1 MIKMATIQERIDEL
15 QKELV
20 AQKMAESEQERRKLV
35 VDGSIKQLEEFC
47 HLSDKILDKPSE
59 GAAARAVA
67 LKLQERHI
75 KLGHNIRTPLPPSP
89 GETLK
94 EVFKNR
100 LDPTH
105 ELYKSYNYA
114 VLRHHNHKD
123 EYEAFNDWYK
133 FKLAKTP
140 ALVGSARHGLKAAT
154 PAVELEI
161 MKNEWARELENR
173 VYSTTGAGDMYIN
186 ETLKCILA
194 IVKKQQE
201 EINWLK
207 SKLN

>member
-1 MIKMATIQERIDEL
+1 MATIQERIDEL

-47 HLSDKILDKPSE
+47 HLSDKILDKPS
-59 GAAARAVA
+59 GAAARAA
-67 LKLQERHI
+67 ATLKLQERRI
-75 KLGHNIRTPLPPSP
+75 ELGHHGRVLSPSP

-94 EVFKNR
+94 DVFKNR

-105 ELYKSYNYA
+105 ELYKSYHPGL
-114 VLRHHNHKD
+114 LRHHNHKD

-133 FKLAKTP
+133 FKLAKTAELGP
-140 ALVGSARHGLKAAT
+140 HASGSV
-154 PAVELEI
+154 VELEI
-161 MKNEWARELENR
+161 MKNEWVRELENR
-173 VYSTTGAGDMYIN
+173 IYSTTGAGDMYIN

>member
-1 MIKMATIQERIDEL
+1 MATIQERIDEL

-75 KLGHNIRTPLPPSP
+75 KLGHNIRNPLPPSP

-105 ELYKSYNYA
+105 VCYTLPQH
-114 VLRHHNHKD
+114 RHKQTIAYTTPKL
-123 EYEAFNDWYK
+123 EFNDWFE
-133 FKLAKTP
+133 FKLAKTAELGP
-140 ALVGSARHGLKAAT
+140 HASGSV
-154 PAVELEI
+154 VELEI
-161 MKNEWARELENR
+161 MKNEWVRELENR
-173 VYSTTGAGDMYIN
+173 IYSTTGAGDMYIN
-186 ETLKCILA
+186 ESLKCILA

>member
-1 MIKMATIQERIDEL
+1 MATIQERIDEL

-47 HLSDKILDKPSE
+47 HLSDKILDKPSS
-59 GAAARAVA
+59 GAAARAAAIQRNESLV
-67 LKLQERHI
+67 E
-75 KLGHNIRTPLPPSP
+75 LGHRGRVFPPSP

-105 ELYKSYNYA
+105 ELYKSHRGPA
-114 VLRHHNHKD
+114 TG
-123 EYEAFNDWYK
+123 AGFNDWYN
-133 FKLAKTP
+133 FKTHKMRHK
-140 ALVGSARHGLKAAT
+140 GSSHQPT
-154 PAVELEI
+154 FVELEI

-173 VYSTTGAGDMYIN
+173 IYSTTGAGDMYIN
-186 ETLKCILA
+186 ESLKCILA

>member
-1 MIKMATIQERIDEL
+1 MATIQERIDEL

-59 GAAARAVA
+59 GAAARAAAIQRNKSLV
-67 LKLQERHI
+67 ESGYR
-75 KLGHNIRTPLPPSP
+75 GRVLPPSP

-105 ELYKSYNYA
+105 AWYTLPQP
-114 VLRHHNHKD
+114 HHKRTIAYTTPKL
-123 EYEAFNDWYK
+123 EFNDWFE
-133 FKLAKTP
+133 FKRVKTR
-140 ALVGSARHGLKAAT
+140 LLHAAGGHVPRT
-154 PAVELEI
+154 AVELEI

-173 VYSTTGAGDMYIN
+173 IYSTTGAGDMYIN
-186 ETLKCILA
+186 ESLKCILA